1 MKKIYKILIY
11 IAIIFLAAQ
20 YISYNNF
27 KSFYLENDLKVSI
40 KEWTSPRTALIKNF
54 WLKKIHLQIS
64 WYDKKIT
71 NLQVWSYVFQKWN
84 TLDDIV
90 RIFNKWP
97 NIYDIDECLS
107 KPENKKITIKNWEE
121 VSCLNNKNKD
131 WIIIPIFTWIIN
143 PWEYINEVKN
153 VSKYSE
159 KYQFLKWLETL
170 EWFLYPDTYFIT
182 FSVEQTVSRQ
192 LDTFEKKV
200 FKTLLSNKSQNE
212 IYEIIKISSIV
223 EKEEKNKLEQP
234 TVAWILIKRYK
245 ENWMIWADIT
255 ACYPYEYTENECR
268 LNLSKHI
275 KEKNDYN
282 TRTMVWLPKTPIN
295 NPSYTTINNTINYKN
310 TPYYFYLH
318 NSISGKVYYWVTNA
332 DHESNKRFME

>member
-1 MKKIYKILIY
+1 MKKIYKIVIY

-27 KSFYLENDLKVSI
+27 KSYYLENDLKVSI
-40 KEWTSPRTALIKNF
+40 KEWTSPRTALMNNF

-97 NIYDIDECLS
+97 VVELDKITLLPWWNVYDIDSYLY
-107 KPENKKITIKNWEE
+107 NNW
-121 VSCLNNKNKD
+121 L
-131 WIIIPIFTWIIN
+131 IN
-143 PWEYINEVKN
+143 SWEYINEIKN

-170 EWFLYPDTYFIT
+170 EWFLYPDTYFIDLNT